1 MPRTSIKSTSPKPP
15 GSQPTPPARKRSPT
29 GATTQHL
36 PDDDT
41 EADTRLP
48 HEHDESSDSQE
59 SAPREVLKRAHDDLK
74 GGQQDTDR
82 GTPMDEVYRRT
93 LRGPSTRR

>member
-1 MPRTSIKSTSPKPP
+1 MTRSTSKSTPP
-15 GSQPTPPARKRSPT
+15 QAPGGQATPPARKRSPT

-36 PDDDT
+36 AGDDT

-59 SAPREVLKRAHDDLK
+59 SAPREVIKRAHDDLQS
-74 GGQQDTDR
+74 GRQDTDR
-82 GTPMDEVYRRT
+82 AAPMDELYGRT
-93 LRGPSTRR
+93 LRGPSSRR